1 MLTNKK
7 WDNSNNFDYHLNHIF
22 KLILEIINK
31 NHLINSQRLSSSQN
45 KPEQNIKVGKKKAKN
60 EIYYCLFLRI

>member
-1 MLTNKK
+1 MALKG
-7 WDNSNNFDYHLNHIF
+7 NNFGCVRSMMR
-22 KLILEIINK
+22 ILEIINK

-60 EIYYCLFLRI
+60 EIYYCLFLII